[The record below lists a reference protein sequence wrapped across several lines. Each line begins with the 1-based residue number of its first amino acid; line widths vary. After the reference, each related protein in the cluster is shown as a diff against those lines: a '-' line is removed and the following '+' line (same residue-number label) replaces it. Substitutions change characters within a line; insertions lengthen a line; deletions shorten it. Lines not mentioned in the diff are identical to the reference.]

1 MTMKIP
7 AALLLAAV
15 VAAAE
20 PAPEMPDLFTGNLS
34 VEYLRWMIG
43 GCKGAEPKPY
53 PTEQLAALRHAGVN
67 SFEDYITFCALE
79 PERDQP
85 DWHYYLRN
93 CELLRTAG
101 MRYGVYPWLHFAPK
115 WFVDSPDYVPYVCL
129 EHGQATY
136 STSIWA
142 PGTLA
147 VYDRFYV
154 QLRREFGDKVRDIH
168 ASMPADYGEV
178 GFPVGMSAWVVPQEH
193 KHAGFWCGDR
203 YARADFREQMQK
215 RYRTLDVLNRA
226 WGTRFSDWTSLDY
239 PPLHPPESDGAAA
252 RRRWL
257 DFIGWY
263 ADSQTEFARK
273 AVAVIRKHFPTTPIQ
288 IKLGYGG
295 EDVRYGLD
303 NSGVVRMAARNHVII
318 RSTHGKLPPFFY
330 KRFSTPARFYGA
342 KLLTEPP
349 SGVNRNE
356 EVSRIFNDASN
367 LSTAYFDYPGNIL
380 GATDIFEKYLPLIQ
394 GERALIR
401 VALLFPTSD
410 HRLRPE
416 QRLPLRLFEQAGVL
430 RDITD
435 YDLVDENLVRDGALK
450 NHRLLVMVEG
460 NWLEQE
466 TLDAITRWVRAGGT
480 LLLGN
485 FGPVANIG
493 GDARTYQEWLGPLA
507 GRAGDDSLL
516 VAASE
521 PPPRMALDIG
531 TDNDDGFLGEGWWN
545 REGKGSGS
553 RRWTKE
559 QATFRVALNPE
570 KELTVTV
577 FAEQH
582 ARDEK
587 LPRLLVNDRE
597 AGELRFTNGSAS
609 VRVPAS
615 SLAGHRRAVFTIVSP
630 TWRPSE
636 RIPGSKDS
644 RLLGIWVHRIELA
657 QNGAGATGA
666 LPPPAFRLDAQR
678 LTRDFMRRLSKGKV
692 VFFPLG
698 REEDAAFRDA
708 VLHLIYR
715 DGAPIQ
721 PPVDTEFDGVL
732 AAVLQTKILFLNETD
747 QAVTKRVRLKPSDFA
762 DVPGPTP
769 PAKDLTLELAPHS
782 ITAVRRA
789 DGMVLETN
797 H

>member
-1 MTMKIP
+1 MTKLFAP
-7 AALLLAAV
+7 LLLAAV
-15 VAAAE
+15 VATAE
-20 PAPEMPDLFTGNLS
+20 PALEKPDLLTGNLS
-34 VEYLRWMIG
+34 VGYLCWMIG
-43 GCKGAEPKPY
+43 GCKGAEPKSCSV
-53 PTEQLAALRHAGVN
+53 EELAKLRSAGVN
-67 SFEDYITFCALE
+67 GFEDYITFCALE
-79 PERDQP
+79 PERNRP

-93 CELLRTAG
+93 CELVRAAG

-115 WFVDSPDYVPYVCL
+115 WFVDSPDHVPYVCL

-147 VYDRFYV
+147 IYDRFYA
-154 QLRREFGDKVRDIH
+154 QLRREFGDKVQDIH
-168 ASMPADYGEV
+168 AGMPADYGEV

-193 KHAGFWCGDR
+193 KHTGFWCGDR
-203 YARADFREQMQK
+203 YARADFREQTRK
-215 RYRTLDVLNRA
+215 CYHTLDTLNRA
-226 WGTRFSDWTSLDY
+226 WGTQFSNWTSLDY
-239 PPLHPPESDGAAA
+239 PPLHPPERDDAAA

-273 AVAVIRKHFPTTPIQ
+273 AVAVIRKHFPATPIQ

-295 EDVRYGLD
+295 EDVRFGLD
-303 NSGVVRMAARNHVII
+303 NSGVVRMAARNCVIV

-349 SGVNRNE
+349 SSVNRNE

-367 LSTAYFDYPGNIL
+367 LSTAYFDYPKNIL
-380 GATDIFEKYLPLIQ
+380 GAADVFESYLSLIQ

-401 VALLFPTSD
+401 VAFFFPTSD

-416 QRLPLRLFEQAGVL
+416 QRLPLRLYEQAGAL

-450 NHRLLVMVEG
+450 NHRLLVMFEG

-485 FGPVANIG
+485 FGPIANIG
-493 GDARTYQEWLGPLA
+493 GDTRTYSELLGSLA
-507 GRAGDDSLL
+507 NRAGDDSIL
-516 VAASE
+516 VVGTE
-521 PPPRMALDIG
+521 PPPRMSLDFG
-531 TDNDDGFLGEGWWN
+531 SEDVGQFLGDGWWS
-545 REGKGSGS
+545 REGKGSSS

-559 QATFRVALNPE
+559 QATVRLAVNPE
-570 KELTVTV
+570 KDLRVTV
-577 FAEQH
+577 FAEQY
-582 ARDEK
+582 ANAKK
-587 LPRLLVNDRE
+587 LPRLLVNGCD
-597 AGELRFTNGSAS
+597 AGELRFTNSSAS
-609 VRVPAS
+609 VSVPAS
-615 SLAGHRRAVFTIVSP
+615 LLMGHRRTVFTIVSQA
-630 TWRPSE
+630 WRPSE
-636 RIPGSKDS
+636 CVAGSKDS
-644 RLLGIWVHRIELA
+644 RLLGIWVNRIEFA
-657 QNGAGATGA
+657 QSGVEPMGA

-678 LTRDFMRRLSKGKV
+678 LTRDFTRRVGKGKV

-698 REEDAAFRDA
+698 FEDDAVFRDA
-708 VLHLIYR
+708 VAHLIYH

-732 AAVLQTKILFLNETD
+732 AAVLQTKILFLNGTD
-747 QAVTKRVRLKPSDFA
+747 RTVTKRVQLRPSDFA
-762 DVPGPTP
+762 GVSGSP
-769 PAKDLTLELAPHS
+769 PPKKDLTLELAPHS
-782 ITAVRRA
+782 ITAIRRA
-789 DGMVLETN
+789 DGISLEKN

>member
-1 MTMKIP
+1 MTINILVP
-7 AALLLAAV
+7 LFLAAV

-20 PAPEMPDLFTGNLS
+20 PASKMPDLLTGNLS
-34 VEYLRWMIG
+34 VEYLRWTIG
-43 GCKGAEPKPY
+43 GCKGAEPKSY
-53 PTEQLAALRHAGVN
+53 SAEQLARLRHAGVN
-67 SFEDYITFCALE
+67 GFEDYITFCALE
-79 PERDQP
+79 PERDRP
-85 DWHYYLRN
+85 DWHYYQRN
-93 CELLRTAG
+93 CELIRTAG

-115 WFVDSPDYVPYVCL
+115 WFVDSPDYVPYVCM

-147 VYDRFYV
+147 VYDRFYA
-154 QLRREFGDKVRDIH
+154 QFRHEFGDKVQDIH

-193 KHAGFWCGDR
+193 KHTGFWCGDR
-203 YARADFREQMQK
+203 YARANFREQARK
-215 RYRTLDVLNRA
+215 RYHTLDALNRA
-226 WGTRFSDWTSLDY
+226 WGTHFSDWTSLDY
-239 PPLHPPESDGAAA
+239 PPLHPPENDDGAA

-295 EDVRYGLD
+295 EDVRFGLD
-303 NSGVVRMAARNHVII
+303 NSGVVRMAARNRII
-318 RSTHGKLPPFFY
+318 VRSTHGKLPPFFY

-380 GATDIFEKYLPLIQ
+380 GATDIFERYLSLIQ

-401 VALLFPTSD
+401 VAFFFPTSD

-416 QRLPLRLFEQAGVL
+416 QRLPLRLYEQAGAL

-435 YDLVDENLVRDGALK
+435 YDLVDETLVRDGALK
-450 NHRLLVMVEG
+450 DHRLLVMFEG

-466 TLDAITRWVRAGGT
+466 TLNAITRWVRAGGT

-485 FGPVANIG
+485 FGPIANIG
-493 GDARTYQEWLGPLA
+493 GGTRTYHEWLGPLA
-507 GRAGDDSLL
+507 ARAGDDSLL
-516 VAASE
+516 VAANE
-521 PPPRMALDIG
+521 APPRMSLDIG
-531 TDNDDGFLGEGWWN
+531 ADGDDAFLGEGWWN

-559 QATFRVALNPE
+559 RATFRVAVNPE
-570 KELTVTV
+570 KGLTVTV

-582 ARDEK
+582 ARGETQ
-587 LPRLLVNDRE
+587 PRLLVNGHD
-597 AGELRFTNGSAS
+597 AGELRFTNSSARVS
-609 VRVPAS
+609 VPVS
-615 SLAGHRRAVFTIVSP
+615 LLAGHRRTVFIIVSP

-644 RLLGIWVHRIELA
+644 RLLGIWVDRIELA
-657 QNGAGATGA
+657 QSGVGAADA
-666 LPPPAFRLDAQR
+666 LPPPAVRLDAHR
-678 LTRDFMRRLSKGKV
+678 LTRDLTRRVGKGRV
-692 VFFPLG
+692 VFFPFG

-708 VLHLIYR
+708 VAHLIYS

-732 AAVLQTKILFLNETD
+732 AAVLQTKMLFLNETD
-747 QAVTKRVRLKPSDFA
+747 HTVTKRVRLNPSDF
-762 DVPGPTP
+762 DGVPGPTP
-769 PAKDLTLELAPHS
+769 PAKVLTLELAPHS
-782 ITAVRRA
+782 ITTVRRA
-789 DGMVLETN
+789 DGMLLEKN